1 MTISQPPPSPRA
13 TSPASADDLL
23 QSLPTGIFAID
34 AEDRFT
40 YANPSA
46 EAMLALSVGQL
57 RQMTLEDVFGSG
69 SAVTALIRH
78 ARERFIPMAEFD
90 IHVSTPRAELD
101 RVSISTA
108 PVFQEGAPS
117 ENGNMVVQFAPFN
130 IAQRIDQQMHRQ
142 GAARSVAGLVAV
154 LAHEVRNPLAGIRGA
169 AQIIEAA
176 VDGDEK
182 VLSRL
187 IADEVDRIGNLI
199 QRIDVFA
206 EIGPAPDQ
214 PVNVHEAIERARRV
228 LESSGALDGLEVIEV
243 YDPSLPAVRGEFEG
257 LVQVFINLLKNAADA
272 AREGGQKVT
281 LRSAYRHNFRLAA
294 ERRPEAGILPIEVSI
309 EDNGPGIPDD
319 LKGSLF
325 DPFVTTKSNGHGLGL
340 AVVAKIAGDHGGA
353 VEFDSEPRR
362 TVFTVQ
368 LPQYA
373 APEKPS

>member
-1 MTISQPPPSPRA
+1 M
-13 TSPASADDLL
+13 
-23 QSLPTGIFAID
+23 PTGVFAIN
-34 AEDRFT
+34 AGDRFT

-78 ARERFIPMAEFD
+78 ARERFMPMAEFD

-108 PVFQEGAPS
+108 PVFRAGAPS
-117 ENGNMVVQFAPFN
+117 ENGDMVVQFAPFN

-182 VLSRL
+182 ALSRL
-187 IADEVDRIGNLI
+187 IADEVDRISNLI

-228 LESSGALDGLEVIEV
+228 LESSGALDGLEIVEA

-272 AREGGQKVT
+272 AREGGRKVT
-281 LRSAYRHNFRLAA
+281 LRSAYRHSFRLAA
-294 ERRPEAGILPIEVSI
+294 EKRPEAGVLPIEVSI

-319 LKGSLF
+319 LKSSLF

-340 AVVAKIAGDHGGA
+340 AVVAKITGDHGGA

-373 APEKPS
+373 AAEKQP